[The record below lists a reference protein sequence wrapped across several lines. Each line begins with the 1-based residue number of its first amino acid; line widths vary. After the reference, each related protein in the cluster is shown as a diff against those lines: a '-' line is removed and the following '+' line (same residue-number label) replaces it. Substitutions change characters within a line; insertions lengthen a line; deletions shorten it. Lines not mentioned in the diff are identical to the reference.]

1 LAHNVFLES
10 RPIIINWPIYNAHS
24 AASYPAHS
32 VLFISRIPSSR
43 RSKPTELAVAAASHV
58 GECLGGLAPT
68 SAFLL
73 LRARNPSLQFVPLLI
88 GDVWSDRFPPFRS
101 SSTTG
106 APWWPWW
113 AGAASRSPA
122 TGGSACSCRPSGPI
136 SRGCSRSTTSSTSAS
151 RASPPTPRRCGFH
164 GVSVVLTSS
173 LDWRRLAH
181 EMGLYFF
188 RACV

>member
-1 LAHNVFLES
+1 
-10 RPIIINWPIYNAHS
+10 
-24 AASYPAHS
+24 

-43 RSKPTELAVAAASHV
+43 RSKPTESAAYAVVTELVAAANHV

-73 LRARNPSLQFVPLLI
+73 RTRNPSLQFAPLLI
-88 GDVWSDRFPPFRS
+88 SDVWSDRFPPPSRS

-113 AGAASRSPA
+113 AGTASRSPA

-173 LDWRRLAH
+173 LDSPRLAN